1 MTLLNRVYDHG
12 SLTHADYR
20 TLLLLTNPFAPH
32 VSEELW
38 EIMQYGGTVTDQAW
52 PQYEEEKCREKMVEL
67 AVQINGKVRSRIVVN
82 AKAAASEVL
91 EMAKADEAAARHLEG
106 KNIVKELYVP
116 GRLVNFVVK

>member
-1 MTLLNRVYDHG
+1 
-12 SLTHADYR
+12 
-20 TLLLLTNPFAPH
+20 
-32 VSEELW
+32 
-38 EIMQYGGTVTDQAW
+38 
-52 PQYEEEKCREKMVEL
+52 MVEL

-82 AKAAASEVL
+82 AEAAASEVL